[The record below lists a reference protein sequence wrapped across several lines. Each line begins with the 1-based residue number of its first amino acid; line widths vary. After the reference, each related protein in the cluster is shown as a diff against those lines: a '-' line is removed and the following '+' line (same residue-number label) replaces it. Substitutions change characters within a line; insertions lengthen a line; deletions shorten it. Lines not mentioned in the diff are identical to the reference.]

1 MIDEGPDRM
10 AYASAGEALDR
21 VLHSWQSRLTQGLS
35 PASLGLAFWDWW
47 VHLANSPG
55 RQAELAADGLQRW
68 WELVAAAGGRSDPQA
83 SRLADRSPA
92 DHRFDDPDW
101 ERWPFNVLGEA
112 FLLGEGWWRE
122 AARVPGVSAHHT
134 DVVSFAA
141 RQLLDVASPSNGPFT
156 NPAVIRETVRQGGAN
171 LVRGAWNFVEDSRRR
186 WAGRPPAGAEGFV
199 PGENVAVTPGKVVYR
214 NRLVELIQ
222 YEPATPSVVAEPVLI
237 VPAWIMKYYILDLS
251 PANSLVRYL
260 VDRGFTVFAISWH
273 NPGSDDRDLSLDD
286 YRAEGF
292 MAALDAVTAIVPGLP
307 VHAVGYCLGG
317 TLLAIAAAA
326 MGRDGDK
333 RLASVTLLAAQTD
346 FADAGEL
353 MLFIDESQV
362 TYLEEMM
369 WEQGYLA
376 ADQMAGAFQLLRST
390 DLIWS
395 RLVGEYLLGRRPPM
409 TDLMA
414 WNADATRLPARMHSD
429 YLRHLFLHND
439 LFEGRYDVEGRPVAL
454 ADILVPICAVGT
466 QSDHVSPWRS
476 VYKIGLAA
484 DVPVTFVLT
493 SGGHNAGI
501 VSEPGHRGRSYRIA
515 TRREGEPHVA
525 PDRWEALVPEHD
537 GSWWPAWGDW
547 LAEHSTE
554 AGGAVP
560 PPPMGAADRG
570 YPVLGDAPG
579 TYVRE

>member
-376 ADQMAGAFQLLRST
+376 ADQM
-390 DLIWS
+390 
-395 RLVGEYLLGRRPPM
+395 
-409 TDLMA
+409 
-414 WNADATRLPARMHSD
+414 
-429 YLRHLFLHND
+429 
-439 LFEGRYDVEGRPVAL
+439 
-454 ADILVPICAVGT
+454 
-466 QSDHVSPWRS
+466 
-476 VYKIGLAA
+476 
-484 DVPVTFVLT
+484 
-493 SGGHNAGI
+493 
-501 VSEPGHRGRSYRIA
+501 
-515 TRREGEPHVA
+515 
-525 PDRWEALVPEHD
+525 
-537 GSWWPAWGDW
+537 
-547 LAEHSTE
+547 
-554 AGGAVP
+554 
-560 PPPMGAADRG
+560 
-570 YPVLGDAPG
+570 
-579 TYVRE
+579 